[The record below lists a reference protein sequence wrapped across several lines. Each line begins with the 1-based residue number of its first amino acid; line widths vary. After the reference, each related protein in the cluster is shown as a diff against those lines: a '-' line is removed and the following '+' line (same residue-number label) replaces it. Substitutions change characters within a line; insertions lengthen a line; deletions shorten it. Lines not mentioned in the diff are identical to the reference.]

1 MKLNLVLVLTA
12 MMCHKTY
19 KDLVPGIEQEREC
32 SEKTTPAGTHHLFPN
47 GSTNFKRNTIL
58 NHAIPAT
65 VNCQS
70 IKFNSLVT
78 A

>member
-1 MKLNLVLVLTA
+1 MKLNFVLVLTA
-12 MMCHKTY
+12 MTCHKTH
-19 KDLVPGIEQEREC
+19 KDLIPGIEQERER

-47 GSTNFKRNTIL
+47 GSTNFKRNTTL
-58 NHAIPAT
+58 NRVIPAT